1 MLALALRTA
10 HARLGPRYLRAALLA
25 LFAAGPVVALA
36 GIGLLVLY
44 EDVDGGALA
53 RIVVAVLALGALEA
67 VLARRLVAR
76 LLEPARDWLAGRR
89 DGETAVRAWCALA
102 GLPQDFLATRRW
114 LAVALN
120 VLPISAFV
128 TWQLGFGAA
137 TFPVIAAGA
146 AVVLS
151 YGVLLRFLG
160 LQLLLRPVLEEVSAA
175 LPDGADLGG
184 PRTTLRA
191 KLLIAIP
198 AINVISGVV
207 VSALIAARSGG
218 DLDDLGWGVLFAV
231 AVAGTLS
238 LELTLLLSRVVVDQ
252 VDALR
257 ATTERVAAGERDAR
271 APVLTTDES
280 GALAASFNQMI
291 SGLAERERLREALG
305 AYVDPA
311 VVDRVLAEGT
321 ELEGDEVPVTVLFL
335 DIRGFTELAERQSA
349 RSVVVQLN
357 AFYGRVVPVI
367 ERHGGH
373 ANKFVG
379 DGLLAVFGAPDR
391 LPDHADRAVAAALDV
406 VEGVRQAYG
415 DALRVGIGVN
425 TGRVIAGTIGGGGHV
440 EFTVIGDA
448 VNTAAR
454 VEELTRETGDEVL
467 ITEATRRLLR
477 RDHGAFFERPKVAL
491 KGKRQV
497 VRLYAPV
504 RTAAREALSAP

>member
-1 MLALALRTA
+1 MLALVLQTA
-10 HARLGPRYLRAALLA
+10 HARLGGRYLGAALLA
-25 LFAAGPVVALA
+25 LFAAGPLVSLA

-44 EDVDGGALA
+44 VDVDAAALV
-53 RIVVAVLALGALEA
+53 RIVALVLVLGALEA
-67 VLARRLVAR
+67 LLARRLALQ
-76 LLEPARDWLAGRR
+76 LLEPAGAWIAGAR
-89 DGETAVRAWCALA
+89 DGESATRAWSALA
-102 GLPQDFLATRRW
+102 GLPQDFLATRRR

-120 VLPISAFV
+120 VVPISAFV
-128 TWQLGFGAA
+128 TWQLGAGPE
-137 TFPVIAAGA
+137 TFPVVVAGA

-151 YGVLLRFLG
+151 YAVLLRSLG
-160 LQLLLRPVLEEVSAA
+160 LQLLLRPVLEEVSST
-175 LPDGADLGG
+175 LPDGARLGA

-191 KLLIAIP
+191 KLLVAIP

-207 VSALIAARSGG
+207 VSALIAERTGG
-218 DLDDLGWGVLFAV
+218 GLDDLGWGVLFAV

-252 VDALR
+252 IDALR
-257 ATTERVAAGERDAR
+257 ETTERVAAGERDAR

-280 GALAASFNQMI
+280 GALASSFNEMI

-321 ELEGDEVPVTVLFL
+321 QLEGQEVPVTVLFL
-335 DIRGFTELAERQSA
+335 DIRGFTELAERQGA
-349 RSVVVQLN
+349 RAVVEQLN

-367 ERHGGH
+367 EHHGGH

-391 LPDHADRAVAAALDV
+391 QPDHADRAVAAALEV
-406 VEGVRQAYG
+406 VEQVRRAYG
-415 DALRVGIGVN
+415 DGLRVGIGVN
-425 TGRVIAGTIGGGGHV
+425 TGRVLAGTIGGGGHV

-454 VEELTRETGDEVL
+454 VEQLTRETGDDVL
-467 ITEATRRLLR
+467 LTEATRRLLR
-477 RDHGAFFERPKVAL
+477 RDHGAFFERPKVVL

-504 RTAAREALSAP
+504 RVVTSEPLPAP